1 MPRQSSPFG
10 LRMDEELQDWIRR
23 KAKREDRSM
32 NYIINRIL
40 TEAMNDDF
48 QKS

>member
-40 TEAMNDDF
+40 KEAMNDDF
-48 QKS
+48 QKA

>member
-1 MPRQSSPFG
+1 
-10 LRMDEELQDWIRR
+10 MDEELQDWIRR

-48 QKS
+48 Q